1 MKRRRIF
8 YALIATC
15 KVLVL
20 WSVHA
25 EATRWDAWRGQTG
38 FASWYGKRFHG
49 RETASGERFSI
60 RELTAA
66 HRWLPL
72 GTKVLVTNLE
82 TAELVEVKIN
92 DRGPFPVRSRRIID
106 LSKAAADRIGIRGN
120 GIGRIHIVVSEAALP
135 RQDAAAGGFYE
146 IQAGAFREREEAN
159 QLRDQLQRWYPAAYV
174 TARDGPDVRYYRVRL
189 GPFATRQEALRIASV
204 LTRHGY
210 HVFVDEVN
218 DVSALHARFRPEVG
232 PCMEG

>member
-1 MKRRRIF
+1 MLASLQVQAHPFHFR
-8 YALIATC
+8 YAQEGLA
-15 KVLVL
+15 
-20 WSVHA
+20 A
-25 EATRWDAWRGQTG
+25 
-38 FASWYGKRFHG
+38 WYGERHHG
-49 RETASGERFSI
+49 RKTTSGERFSM

-66 HRWLPL
+66 HRSLPL

-82 TAELVEVKIN
+82 TGRWVEVKIN

-146 IQAGAFREREEAN
+146 IQAGAFRESEEAN